1 VANVGTRDGIR
12 RDPSHHFPAAGGRVS
27 TASIHSSIFATM
39 NATKHELDNVDDN
52 KTDLPEQLEHAA
64 PTAKIRQ
71 LNAAMYE
78 EALEKY
84 GYDGAIDPAVEKK
97 LVRKLDFRVIPLL
110 AVCYF
115 FYVSAIRLVLP
126 ICADARP
133 KPQYVDKTTL

>member
-1 VANVGTRDGIR
+1 
-12 RDPSHHFPAAGGRVS
+12 
-27 TASIHSSIFATM
+27 M
-39 NATKHELDNVDDN
+39 NATKHEMDTVDDN

-115 FYVSAIRLVLP
+115 FYVSADPTCPCNL
-126 ICADARP
+126 C
-133 KPQYVDKTTL
+133 